1 MPTPI
6 IELKDI
12 KKSFG
17 RKAVLKG
24 LTFSIEPGELIAL
37 LGCNGAGKTTTMN
50 ILLGLENADSGTAR
64 LFNQPPGAMS
74 VKAQLGVTPQG
85 TDFPEGLKVKEI
97 LAFVAAHYDHPLS
110 VTETI
115 ERFSLDTIADQL
127 TAGLSYGQKRRV
139 AVASSFIGNPK
150 CIFLDEPTTGLDVQ
164 SRHAL
169 WDITRTYVENGGT
182 LILTTHYLEEAEKL
196 ASRVL
201 VLDDGVIRTQ
211 GTVAEII
218 AESGMMSISFN
229 AKSCPQT
236 LEHAATITQTA
247 DSFVL
252 ETTNSD
258 ALIRELVDKQV
269 PFEHLIVHKS
279 SLEAAFLDINNTSGN
294 I

>member
-50 ILLGLENADSGTAR
+50 ILLGLEKADSGTAR

-211 GTVAEII
+211 
-218 AESGMMSISFN
+218 
-229 AKSCPQT
+229 
-236 LEHAATITQTA
+236 
-247 DSFVL
+247 
-252 ETTNSD
+252 
-258 ALIRELVDKQV
+258 
-269 PFEHLIVHKS
+269 
-279 SLEAAFLDINNTSGN
+279 
-294 I
+294 